1 MSAIDGTESA
11 WWRRVAMGTAAK
23 RGPKRSSEA
32 ESERD
37 LARRGRSFISGD
49 KEKETTRP
57 ARAIN
62 SLPDTHAR
70 THAHRCTH
78 THSLG
83 FMCWQIKVQSGTGL
97 DQYTY
102 SQENTHPHN
111 LSVCVSWPGFNSS
124 LNVTRL
130 SLGQLFDVT
139 RTKTPMKRWSCWS
152 QLNLMSAWMVTAGDG
167 PRVSYHASTWTGRQ
181 IHCVRVEWGTQWMVC
196 TQYGSLY
203 ECTVGLNGWGQTC

>member
-1 MSAIDGTESA
+1 MEQNIQTVTFAIAPLLCVYT
-11 WWRRVAMGTAAK
+11 
-23 RGPKRSSEA
+23 
-32 ESERD
+32 
-37 LARRGRSFISGD
+37 
-49 KEKETTRP
+49 
-57 ARAIN
+57 
-62 SLPDTHAR
+62 DTHAR

>member
-1 MSAIDGTESA
+1 MLLFVLKLVIYYQLFYYYVLHELVTKSFNYYITMEQNIQTVTFAIAPLLCVYT
-11 WWRRVAMGTAAK
+11 
-23 RGPKRSSEA
+23 
-32 ESERD
+32 
-37 LARRGRSFISGD
+37 
-49 KEKETTRP
+49 
-57 ARAIN
+57 
-62 SLPDTHAR
+62 DTHAC
-70 THAHRCTH
+70 TQMHTH

-83 FMCWQIKVQSGTGL
+83 SMCWQIKVQSGTGL

-203 ECTVGLNGWGQTC
+203 EYTVGLNGWGQTC

>member
-1 MSAIDGTESA
+1 MFLFVLKLVIYYQLFYYYVVHELVTKSFSYYITMEQNIQTVTFAIAPLLCVYT
-11 WWRRVAMGTAAK
+11 
-23 RGPKRSSEA
+23 
-32 ESERD
+32 
-37 LARRGRSFISGD
+37 
-49 KEKETTRP
+49 
-57 ARAIN
+57 
-62 SLPDTHAR
+62 DTHAH

-167 PRVSYHASTWTGRQ
+167 ARVSYHASTWTGRQ

-203 ECTVGLNGWGQTC
+203 EYTVGLNGWGQTC

>member
-1 MSAIDGTESA
+1 MFLFVLKLVIYYQLFYYYVVHELVTKSFSYYITMEQNIQTATFAIAPLLCVYT
-11 WWRRVAMGTAAK
+11 
-23 RGPKRSSEA
+23 
-32 ESERD
+32 
-37 LARRGRSFISGD
+37 
-49 KEKETTRP
+49 
-57 ARAIN
+57 
-62 SLPDTHAR
+62 DTHAC
-70 THAHRCTH
+70 TQMHTH

-83 FMCWQIKVQSGTGL
+83 SMCWQIKVQSGTGL

-167 PRVSYHASTWTGRQ
+167 ARVSYHASTWTGRQ

-203 ECTVGLNGWGQTC
+203 EYTVGLNGWGQTC

>member
-1 MSAIDGTESA
+1 MLLFVLKLVIYYQLFYYYVLHELVTKSFSYYITMEQNIQTVTFAIAPLLCVYT
-11 WWRRVAMGTAAK
+11 
-23 RGPKRSSEA
+23 
-32 ESERD
+32 
-37 LARRGRSFISGD
+37 
-49 KEKETTRP
+49 
-57 ARAIN
+57 
-62 SLPDTHAR
+62 DTHAR
-70 THAHRCTH
+70 TQMHTH

-83 FMCWQIKVQSGTGL
+83 SMCWQIKVQSGTGL

-130 SLGQLFDVT
+130 SLGQPFDVT

-203 ECTVGLNGWGQTC
+203 EYTVGLNGWGQTC